1 MRLVVVVFVVDA
13 ELEQQLLYLVAQVM
27 EDAAAFAAH
36 TEVEGFVA
44 LEVGL
49 PLEEAAAL
57 APQSDFGDG
66 FDG

>member
-1 MRLVVVVFVVDA
+1 
-13 ELEQQLLYLVAQVM
+13 M

-49 PLEEAAAL
+49 PLQEAAAL
-57 APQSDFGDG
+57 APQSDFGNG